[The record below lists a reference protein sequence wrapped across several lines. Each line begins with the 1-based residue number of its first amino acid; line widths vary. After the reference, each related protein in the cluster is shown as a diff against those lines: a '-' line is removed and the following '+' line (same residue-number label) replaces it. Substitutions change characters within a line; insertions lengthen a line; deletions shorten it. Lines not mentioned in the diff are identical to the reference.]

1 MATIK
6 DVARR
11 AQVSTAT
18 VSYVLNGTGVIS
30 EPTRARVLA
39 AVAELGY
46 QPNHSARALRTRS
59 HTIGIVAPGIAGRL
73 ADPATA
79 ELLAGLSEAATT
91 AGYCLLIASPTPAES
106 EDELALRLARS
117 GRVDGLVIF
126 DLRRN
131 DERPAR
137 LAAAGVPTIAIGAPT
152 PGLSCPVAGFDLRA
166 GAEQAVNHLARLG
179 HRRIALITAASD
191 LSVSEHFYTGYRAAL
206 HAHGLRR
213 EAALVIEAGSSEDD
227 GVNAM
232 QELLA
237 MRTPPTAVLAA
248 SDTLAFGAMHAIRD
262 AGLTVGKDVSVVG
275 CDDLPLAAHTYP
287 PLTTLH
293 APHRELG
300 TVLARHLIG
309 LVERRNVLD
318 VTLLPLRL
326 IVRHSTA
333 APVRAAG

>member
-1 MATIK
+1 M
-6 DVARR
+6 
-11 AQVSTAT
+11 
-18 VSYVLNGTGVIS
+18 S
-30 EPTRARVLA
+30 E
-39 AVAELGY
+39 
-46 QPNHSARALRTRS
+46 Q
-59 HTIGIVAPGIAGRL
+59 
-73 ADPATA
+73 
-79 ELLAGLSEAATT
+79 
-91 AGYCLLIASPTPAES
+91 
-106 EDELALRLARS
+106 
-117 GRVDGLVIF
+117 
-126 DLRRN
+126 
-131 DERPAR
+131 
-137 LAAAGVPTIAIGAPT
+137 
-152 PGLSCPVAGFDLRA
+152 
-166 GAEQAVNHLARLG
+166 
-179 HRRIALITAASD
+179 
-191 LSVSEHFYTGYRAAL
+191 FYAGYRAAL
-206 HAHGLRR
+206 HTHGLRR

-309 LVERRNVLD
+309 LVERRNVPE

-326 IVRHSTA
+326 IIRHSTA

>member
-18 VSYVLNGTGVIS
+18 VSYVLNGTGVVS

-91 AGYCLLIASPTPAES
+91 AGYCLLIASPTAAES

-117 GRVDGLVIF
+117 GRVDGLVVF
-126 DLRRN
+126 DLRRD

-137 LAAAGVPTIAIGAPT
+137 LAAAGVPTIAIGAR
-152 PGLSCPVAGFDLRA
+152 LPVSP
-166 GAEQAVNHLARLG
+166 ARLPVL
-179 HRRIALITAASD
+179 ISVPALNRPSTTWHG
-191 LSVSEHFYTGYRAAL
+191 SVIVAL
-206 HAHGLRR
+206 P
-213 EAALVIEAGSSEDD
+213 SS
-227 GVNAM
+227 
-232 QELLA
+232 
-237 MRTPPTAVLAA
+237 
-248 SDTLAFGAMHAIRD
+248 
-262 AGLTVGKDVSVVG
+262 
-275 CDDLPLAAHTYP
+275 
-287 PLTTLH
+287 
-293 APHRELG
+293 
-300 TVLARHLIG
+300 
-309 LVERRNVLD
+309 
-318 VTLLPLRL
+318 LLPL
-326 IVRHSTA
+326 ISV
-333 APVRAAG
+333 